1 MTKYE
6 YEIKRQRWETL
17 DTAVARLC
25 KWIPICVICYFGYL
39 SISALAGK
47 ATLAQFGLWIFADLK
62 ATKAFSHVVTSLF
75 GLGGV
80 TFGYRERKLRQKN
93 IERMSAQL
101 TEYEIKIDPKR
112 SSSRL
117 TKKGSTRP
125 EDTL

>member
-17 DTAVARLC
+17 DSAVARLS
-25 KWIPICVICYFGYL
+25 KWGPFCIISYFVYL

-47 ATLAQFGLWIFADLK
+47 ATLAQFGFWIFADLK
-62 ATKAFSHVVTSLF
+62 ATKVFSHVVTSLF

-101 TEYEIKIDPKR
+101 SEYEINFDPQR

>member
-1 MTKYE
+1 MTKFE

-17 DTAVARLC
+17 DNAVARLS
-25 KWIPICVICYFGYL
+25 KWIPICIIAYFVFR
-39 SISALAGK
+39 SIAALAGK
-47 ATLAQFGLWIFADLK
+47 VTLAEFGLWAVADLK
-62 ATKAFSHVVTSLF
+62 ATKIFSHIVTSIF

-93 IERMSAQL
+93 IERMSTQL
-101 TEYEIKIDPKR
+101 AEHETKIDPKR

>member
-1 MTKYE
+1 MNKYE

-17 DTAVARLC
+17 DTAVARLS
-25 KWIPICVICYFGYL
+25 KWIPLCVIFYFVYL
-39 SISALAGK
+39 SIAALAGK
-47 ATLAQFGLWIFADLK
+47 ATLAQFGLWIAADLK
-62 ATKAFSHVVTSLF
+62 ATKVFSHVVTSIF

-93 IERMSAQL
+93 IERMSSQL
-101 TEYEIKIDPKR
+101 AEYEAKIDPKR

-117 TKKGSTRP
+117 TRKGSTRP